1 MSEKKME
8 DRVFFAFARY
18 GSSVSGGK
26 MYDCCAV
33 MIIRCT
39 NRTPVFLMMEV
50 GSVSEEVQSWEGYEK
65 IKHFFVMPE
74 VPIDYDK
81 LARARLKYWDMN
93 KHIYEESRLIQI
105 DTHRPGDLTVERAS
119 TVQLENS
126 WKMWTIKHGPRDI
139 LATAILPEAPRV
151 SQMKENAQLRDAQT
165 AITTKNA
172 KINDLEKKLA
182 LLQTQLKAKATA
194 PPSTSNKRDLQA
206 VQEEEMISPT
216 FKKRVVMTETSRKD
230 NSGGFLPVQ
239 YTTRPTAHHANSA
252 LVEMSQELKKTE
264 LEKSISQNRIRI
276 LELQLLAAQKQTALL
291 DAKNEQT
298 VAKARH
304 NLELNGIHIDQR
316 EMQQAARNR
325 MNAIH
330 DEDRT
335 WQKESA
341 RRQWLVEDRQVSAS
355 RILDLAHEL
364 PTLQT
369 LLSAQ
374 HGNTALAA
382 MHPFMRPLPNSVA
395 VMQSTQQ
402 QFVQQQQGSMPYSP
416 PPQPASAVAA
426 SAVAAAAVAAAA
438 EAAGATTSSS
448 STTPM
453 QWTPTAIPVS
463 NGQTT
468 LEEQEEAE
476 LSAKVLDLER
486 QLAEEYARHGNQ

>member
-1 MSEKKME
+1 
-8 DRVFFAFARY
+8 
-18 GSSVSGGK
+18 
-26 MYDCCAV
+26 
-33 MIIRCT
+33 
-39 NRTPVFLMMEV
+39 
-50 GSVSEEVQSWEGYEK
+50 
-65 IKHFFVMPE
+65 
-74 VPIDYDK
+74 
-81 LARARLKYWDMN
+81 MN

-139 LATAILPEAPRV
+139 FTTAIHPEAPRV
-151 SQMKENAQLRDAQT
+151 LQMKENAQLRDAQT

-194 PPSTSNKRDLQA
+194 PPSTSNKRDLRA
-206 VQEEEMISPT
+206 VQEEETISPT
-216 FKKRVVMTETSRKD
+216 FKKRVIMTETSRND
-230 NSGGFLPVQ
+230 NSGFPPVHANTVE
-239 YTTRPTAHHANSA
+239 YITRPTAHHANPV

-264 LEKSISQNRIRI
+264 LDKSISQNRIRI

-355 RILDLAHEL
+355 RILDLASKAHEL

-374 HGNTALAA
+374 HANTAQAA

-395 VMQSTQQ
+395 GMQSLHQQQ
-402 QFVQQQQGSMPYSP
+402 QFVQQQQGSMPYSL
-416 PPQPASAVAA
+416 PPQPA

-438 EAAGATTSSS
+438 EATSSS

-476 LSAKVLDLER
+476 LSAKVLELER
-486 QLAEEYARHGNQ
+486 QLAEEYGRLGNQ